1 MALFDGSFFAPNSY
15 RGDGLIGR
23 LLDLAGQPSFPSGLP
38 SDMAQYGGTT
48 PPMMAGSAPMVQS
61 APLPPVQQ
69 PMQASAVPAQNYT
82 QPAMAPGP
90 QPGMPQFA
98 QAPDTSGLG
107 AHLRAGAESLGNS
120 GGLISGIINGVTGLA
135 TGELQGP
142 AGVAQQNQRA
152 LFSALSQQL
161 GPQRALIAM
170 LSPQY
175 GQQYVADSIAAGKH
189 QYGFQTLPDGTIVKT
204 DPRTGAVSPAYQG
217 PQKWEFGVV
226 KEDENTK
233 TYGWRDPVTHK
244 TYDVNGKPLE
254 AGTEAPADSTTV
266 TGPDGKEIPIP
277 PGVDRKTFVKE
288 VTKAN
293 ADAATGKKTEVQ
305 AKSEKFGNKMETAEK
320 TIQNLEGEAG
330 GLSGSYNR
338 ALDTIPFVGGS
349 AATNMANTGK
359 YQQYR
364 QARDNFITAIL
375 RDESGA
381 AIGSSEFQRYEK
393 ELFPQPGDSAAVVA
407 QKRQARQVAIEAMKK
422 AAGPGY
428 KSPSG
433 GGSAAGAPIDPLGIR

>member
-1 MALFDGSFFAPNSY
+1 
-15 RGDGLIGR
+15 
-23 LLDLAGQPSFPSGLP
+23 
-38 SDMAQYGGTT
+38 MAQYGDVG
-48 PPMMAGSAPMVQS
+48 PQMAGPSPVIQAS
-61 APLPPVQQ
+61 PLPPVQPQ
-69 PMQASAVPAQNYT
+69 SMSPGPAPAPNYN
-82 QPAMAPGP
+82 QPAMMPGP

-98 QAPDTSGLG
+98 QAPDTSSLG
-107 AHLRAGAESLGNS
+107 AHLKAGAEGFANS
-120 GGLISGIINGVTGLA
+120 GGLISGIINGIGGLA

-142 AGVAQQNQRA
+142 AGVAQNNQRA
-152 LFSALSQQL
+152 LFNALSQQL
-161 GPQRALIAM
+161 GPQKALIAM

-175 GQQYVADSIAAGKH
+175 GQKYVDAAIAAGNH
-189 QYGFQTLPDGTIVKT
+189 QYGFATLPDGTIVRQDPKT
-204 DPRTGAVSPAYQG
+204 GEVAPVYQAT
-217 PQKWEFGVV
+217 PKADFGVIG
-226 KEDENTK
+226 KNDGEER
-233 TYGWRDPVTHK
+233 YGFIDKNARKVQ
-244 TYDVNGKPLE
+244 PLE
-254 AGTEAPADSTTV
+254 AGGSDDRSNTV
-266 TGPDGKEIPIP
+266 TGPDGKEIAIP

-320 TIQNLEGEAG
+320 TIQSLEGEAG
-330 GLSGSYNR
+330 GVSGSYNR

-381 AIGSSEFQRYEK
+381 AIGSSEFQRYER

-407 QKRQARQVAIEAMKK
+407 QKREARRVAIEAMKK

-433 GGSAAGAPIDPLGIR
+433 SAAGAPIDPLGIR